1 MHRRT
6 TNTVAALA
14 ALVLSSLL
22 AMAAIS
28 GCAYRQTNPKGVV
41 EADFIEPVSAE
52 ARTDLAAQID
62 SLKNARGLDP
72 RNADI
77 HRRLAVLYRLE
88 GTPHS
93 RLLSTEEIEHAIS
106 IDPFDPELL
115 VEKGLT
121 LLARRLVGDAE
132 DCFVQATVLDKGCF
146 DAWFQ
151 LGRMEQYEYYKTM
164 CFPNHLIKS
173 IDYFEKANRLNR
185 KNEDALIN
193 LGFLWSFRQMYGTG
207 LKYASRAVLFYPKD
221 YRPHLLAGLLE
232 TRLKD
237 FDKAEKEYALALLLM
252 SDEERKPY
260 ENISYL
266 LSPDERE
273 LYLSST
279 PEKRRD
285 WNRRFWIEND
295 PTPATDVNER
305 QLEHFNR
312 VVIADWTLSD
322 ERLGTRGSQTDRG
335 GALIRY
341 GLPDKK
347 YYDLGT
353 GTSGA
358 WVVWEYALAG
368 GAFRLYYFDEF
379 LNGNYHYPV
388 TDAYGEMS
396 LNLVD
401 RIPQRYQFPVA
412 YASVPMNVEV
422 AEMRGEHER
431 TKIEFSVALPD
442 SLRRGKGGAWDL
454 YITFFDESWTRY
466 SRDRVSFSPD
476 TLPVIDRLKGR
487 YIVLNLGLEMMPR
500 ESRSTCVVEA
510 VGATQKLKAARR
522 YPIDIKEM
530 YGRSLKLSSVKF
542 TIPGAGGTC
551 SSMLDPIPAYPEK
564 SVLCLNYE
572 IYNLKADE
580 RNQARYRLTYAIRN
594 PGPSAEASSPTMQ
607 KTLSYMWSSIRGG
620 KAQDKPYVT
629 STIEQSASGSTASDN
644 LQINLGTLEK
654 GTYLLALE
662 VEDLVTG
669 MRATESRLFNVT
681 D

>member
-1 MHRRT
+1 MHIRMSKRASAR
-6 TNTVAALA
+6 AAFF
-14 ALVLSSLL
+14 LSALL

-28 GCAYRQTNPKGVV
+28 GCSYVQGKPKGVI
-41 EADFIEPVSAE
+41 EADFIEPVSSESRADVQD
-52 ARTDLAAQID
+52 RID
-62 SLKNARGLDP
+62 SLKSARGADP

-77 HRRLAVLYRLE
+77 HRQLAVLYRLQ

-93 RLLSTEEIEHAIS
+93 RLLSTEEIERAIS
-106 IDPFDPELL
+106 INPTDPELY

-121 LLARRLVGDAE
+121 LLARRLIGDAE

-146 DAWFQ
+146 NAWFQ

-173 IDYFEKANRLNR
+173 IDYFAKAYRLNR
-185 KNEDALIN
+185 KHEETLIN
-193 LGFLWSFRQMYGTG
+193 LGFLWSFRQMYQTG
-207 LKYASRAVLFYPKD
+207 LKYASRAALYYPKD
-221 YRPHLLAGLLE
+221 YRPHLLAGLLN
-232 TRLKD
+232 TRLKE
-237 FDKAEKEYALALLLM
+237 FDKAEKEFTDALLLM
-252 SDEERKPY
+252 SDDQRKPY
-260 ENISYL
+260 ENLAYL

-279 PEKRRD
+279 PERRKD

-305 QLEHFNR
+305 QLEHFAR
-312 VVIADWTLSD
+312 VVVADWTLSD

-353 GTSGA
+353 GTSGG
-358 WVVWEYALAG
+358 WLVWEYALPG

-379 LNGNYHYPV
+379 LNGDYHYPV

-396 LNLVD
+396 LSLVD
-401 RIPQRYQFPVA
+401 RIPQRYNFPVM
-412 YASVPMNVEV
+412 YALVPMNVEV
-422 AEMRGEHER
+422 AELRGAHER
-431 TKIEFSVALPD
+431 TKLEFSIALPD
-442 SLRRGKGGAWDL
+442 SLKRSKGGPWDL
-454 YITFFDESWTRY
+454 FITFFDESWTRY
-466 SRDRVSFSPD
+466 SRDRVTFSPD
-476 TLPVIDRLKGR
+476 SLPVIERLKGR
-487 YIVLNLGLEMMPR
+487 YIVLNLDIEMMPR

-510 VGATQKLKAARR
+510 VCSKPKLKGSRK
-522 YPIDIKEM
+522 YPIDIREM

-542 TIPGAGGTC
+542 TIPGAAGAC
-551 SSMLDPIPAYPEK
+551 STVLDPIPSYPVK
-564 SVLCLNYE
+564 STVCLSYE

-580 RNQARYRLTYAIRN
+580 QNRARYRLTYAIRN
-594 PGPSAEASSPTMQ
+594 PGPSADASGPTVQ
-607 KTLSYMWSSIRGG
+607 KTLSYMWSSIKGG
-620 KAQDKPYVT
+620 KAEDKPYVT

-644 LQINLGTLEK
+644 LQINLGSLEK